1 MKLIWS
7 EESWDDYLYW
17 QETDKRI
24 VKKINEL
31 IKDTR
36 RTPFEGKGKPE
47 PLKHNLSGFW
57 SRRTTEEH
65 RLVYAVT
72 DKQNTSGNGI
82 FANNYDFIHRMNCQ
96 F

>member
-57 SRRTTEEH
+57 SRRITEEH
-65 RLVYAVT
+65 RLYT
-72 DKQNTSGNGI
+72 RLPT
-82 FANNYDFIHRMNCQ
+82 IHCSLQ
-96 F
+96 HVVIIIEQIHS